1 VTRPRQRVAFTACCA
16 LTIGAGLVGELML
29 ALPLWLGLAVGWD
42 AL

>member
-1 VTRPRQRVAFTACCA
+1 VAFTACCA
-16 LTIGAGLVGELML
+16 LTIGAVLAGFPGL